1 MLQAPFVHTSPYWGW
16 LSLPDHGFLLKFGNG
31 LSIQKDWSS
40 HFLERQL
47 SFHVSMHCRD
57 QNKSIHL
64 LNQHLFFQPYEHFL
78 GRLPSPCLP
87 GPISLNSSDL
97 SRLQMGTSKV
107 GVFRCINPL
116 SIHIPGVNQPYSEHW
131 QRPSQE
137 LLLLLD
143 VVSSLLSH
151 RDFLGLLGNQS
162 GLLASSLKNNNIK
175 VSMNAG
181 ILCR

>member
-1 MLQAPFVHTSPYWGW
+1 
-16 LSLPDHGFLLKFGNG
+16 
-31 LSIQKDWSS
+31 
-40 HFLERQL
+40 
-47 SFHVSMHCRD
+47 MHCRD

-97 SRLQMGTSKV
+97 SRLQMVTSKV